1 MLSLW
6 KNCFL
11 YKNKRIGNTERKEDF
26 LMSTRVKICGID
38 TSSLPKLS
46 QNESNVLLKLA
57 QNGDRNARE
66 KFLMAN
72 TGLVLSVIQKY
83 YANKNCPDDLF
94 QVGFVGLI
102 KSMDNFDLSY
112 NLQFSTYAVPMI
124 IGEIRRYLRDSS
136 AVRVSRS
143 LRDVAYALIQ
153 AKQHIEKTE
162 NREPSNEEIACTIN
176 MPLRKIN
183 DAMDAISEPVS
194 LYDPVYHDG
203 NETTLVMDQISD
215 LKNSDEK
222 WIERI
227 SIQQALGNLSKK
239 ERDILLMRYY
249 QGKTQTEISE
259 EIGISQ
265 AQVSRLE
272 KNAKST
278 LLKAMS

>member
-1 MLSLW
+1 
-6 KNCFL
+6 
-11 YKNKRIGNTERKEDF
+11 
-26 LMSTRVKICGID
+26 MSTRVKICGID

-46 QNESNVLLKLA
+46 QNESNVLLKNA
-57 QNGDRNARE
+57 QNGDLEARE
-66 KFLMAN
+66 KFLLAN

-83 YANKNCPDDLF
+83 YANKNCADDLF

-124 IGEIRRYLRDSS
+124 IGEIRRFLRDSS

-143 LRDVAYALIQ
+143 LRDIAYTVIQ
-153 AKQHIEKTE
+153 AKQSIEKAE
-162 NREPSNEEIACTIN
+162 NREATNDEIAMTVNI
-176 MPLRKIN
+176 PLRKIN
-183 DAMDAISEPVS
+183 DALDAISEPVS
-194 LYDPVYHDG
+194 LYDPIYHDG

-215 LKNSDEK
+215 LKNTDEK
-222 WIERI
+222 WIESI
-227 SIQQALGNLSKK
+227 SIQQAMNSLSTK

>member
-1 MLSLW
+1 MLL
-6 KNCFL
+6 KTKTCIL
-11 YKNKRIGNTERKEDF
+11 YKKRAKGNNGKRRF
-26 LMSTRVKICGID
+26 FNMATRVKICGID
-38 TSSLPKLS
+38 TSSLPKLT
-46 QNESNVLLKLA
+46 QNDANALLIRA
-57 QNGDRNARE
+57 QNGDKDARE
-66 KFLMAN
+66 KFLLAN

-102 KSMDNFDLSY
+102 KSMDNFNLSY

-136 AVRVSRS
+136 PVRVSRS
-143 LRDVAYALIQ
+143 LRDIAYAVIQ
-153 AKQHIEKTE
+153 EKQRIEKTE
-162 NREPSNEEIACTIN
+162 NREPTNEEIACTIN
-176 MPLRKIN
+176 IPLRKIN
-183 DAMDAISEPVS
+183 DAMDAISDPIS
-194 LYDPVYHDG
+194 LYEPIYHDG

-222 WIERI
+222 WIESI
-227 SIQQALGNLSKK
+227 AIQQAMKELSAK
-239 ERDILLMRYY
+239 ERNILLMRYY

-272 KNAKST
+272 KNAKTT
-278 LLKAMS
+278 LLKNMS